1 MDVLATYDGMMDKY
15 GFIPFDHHKPHFFPV
30 GSYPIFDNR
39 GAEIPGHKAVMRGD
53 TGDVLAVHSDKYAM
67 VPYEEHFALFE
78 EAIGVSNLNS
88 EGMRIATDFQQNGAR
103 IFRQYLFP
111 QHTMILDTAARKR
124 PIALRIYMF
133 DSYDGSTAWQG
144 RAGFF
149 DFVCANSAIFG
160 TEIDSFKF
168 KHTGD
173 MAGKVAQAAEGLT
186 GAAERFI
193 AQFPRLQKWPGITL
207 DAHSFTE
214 IAGDLPQGNRRLT
227 DQLVADFS
235 RQGDS
240 SLWGAH
246 QLLTAWSTHNIPART
261 QADRQKRVASLIEG
275 EVWQHYEEQLS
286 ARGLLVGSR
295 GEDAG

>member
-1 MDVLATYDGMMDKY
+1 MDALMNYSDQMEQY
-15 GFIPFDHHKPHFFPV
+15 GFIPFNHQKPNFFPV
-30 GSYPIFDNR
+30 GTQAIFDFQ
-39 GAEIPGHKAVMRGD
+39 GKAIPGHKAVMRGD

-67 VPYEEHFALFE
+67 VPYEEHFQIFE
-78 EAIGVSNLNS
+78 DAIEVSNLNTV
-88 EGMRIATDFQQNGAR
+88 GMRIATDFQQNGAK

-111 QHTMILDTAARKR
+111 EHTMMLDTAAQQR

-168 KHTGD
+168 KHVGD
-173 MAGKVAQAAEGLT
+173 MADKVRQAADGLT

-193 AQFPRLQKWPGITL
+193 AEFPRLQKWPQITL

-214 IAGDLPQGNRRLT
+214 IVEALPQGNQRLT
-227 DQLVADFS
+227 DQLVADYA
-235 RQGDS
+235 RGQYGT
-240 SLWGAH
+240 LWEAH
-246 QLLTAWSTHNIPART
+246 TLLTSWSTHGIPART
-261 QADRQKRVASLIEG
+261 QADRQKRVASLVEG
-275 EVWQHYEEQLS
+275 EVWKHYEG
-286 ARGLLVGSR
+286 A
-295 GEDAG
+295 